1 MINPI
6 HPITPIDKR
15 IGPIRP
21 IGPIGPSENNQA
33 LIMQCRVPVL
43 FRNRP
48 FHGFRQISDKY
59 QSRAH
64 AEIMI

>member
-6 HPITPIDKR
+6 SPITPINKR

-43 FRNRP
+43 CFRYN
-48 FHGFRQISDKY
+48 
-59 QSRAH
+59 
-64 AEIMI
+64 ENML